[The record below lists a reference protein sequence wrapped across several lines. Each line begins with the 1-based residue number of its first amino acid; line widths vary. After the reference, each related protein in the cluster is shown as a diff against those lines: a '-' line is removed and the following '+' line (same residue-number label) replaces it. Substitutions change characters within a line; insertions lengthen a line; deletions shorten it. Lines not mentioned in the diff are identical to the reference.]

1 MHVYTLCKVDSEGQA
16 ASLAFTSHP
25 RPRAACCCSRASSAG
40 LGEEVHTTDSSTL
53 LPASKE
59 RQSKA
64 LPHSEPA
71 AVALVAVP
79 RLTQWPQPHAGQW
92 RNMCVSICTNPAGGA
107 GSIGNIQVVQLE
119 RSPQNLK
126 SGRPRCEAR
135 SC

>member
-40 LGEEVHTTDSSTL
+40 LGEEVHTADSSTL

-64 LPHSEPA
+64 RPHSEPA
-71 AVALVAVP
+71 AAALVAVP

-92 RNMCVSICTNPAGGA
+92 RNMCVSICTNPAGVGGRKHWEHTGCA
-107 GSIGNIQVVQLE
+107 VREKPPEPKVRPAQV
-119 RSPQNLK
+119 RS
-126 SGRPRCEAR
+126 S
-135 SC
+135 